1 MFDDMRETAAMA
13 TCASVSS
20 LQALL
25 NLVSW
30 LTTQTPASSLDQQ
43 HPDTFDFIVVGA
55 GSAGCVLA
63 NRLVATG
70 AVVGHGRCPVNF

>member
-1 MFDDMRETAAMA
+1 MA
-13 TCASVSS
+13 TCAAVTG

-30 LTTQTPASSLDQQ
+30 LTTSQSPTVLPHQLDG
-43 HPDTFDFIVVGA
+43 DRYDFIIVGA

-63 NRLVATG
+63 NRLVEGIDGLFKVRT
-70 AVVGHGRCPVNF
+70 VLNCS